1 MLYLGIRNGSLAD
14 WAPVDDT
21 GSLVNITF
29 FIQSGKYFQNRL
41 GTALV
46 HRETLAVPVSGGT
59 QFVKLFYDT
68 AAVLFFP
75 LPCFLQEALTTQI
88 MLVNALLFQLIDNL
102 NLRCDR
108 RMVGTRLPQCLIALH
123 SLVTDQDILHGV
135 IQRMSHMKLSG
146 NIWRRHHNRERLLAV
161 SASAL
166 CIGVEIFAVQPFLIQ
181 AIFNIC
187 RIICFFQFFH

>member
-1 MLYLGIRNGSLAD
+1 M
-14 WAPVDDT
+14 
-21 GSLVNITF
+21 
-29 FIQSGKYFQNRL
+29 
-41 GTALV
+41 
-46 HRETLAVPVSGGT
+46 
-59 QFVKLFYDT
+59 
-68 AAVLFFP
+68 
-75 LPCFLQEALTTQI
+75 LQEFFASDFI
-88 MLVNALLFQLIDNL
+88 FVDALLFEHIGNL
-102 NLRCDR
+102 YLRCDR

-181 AIFNIC
+181 AIFNIR
-187 RIICFFQFFH
+187 RIICLFQFFH